1 MTCGQCRENL
11 SAYADGALGP
21 AEKTSADAHLAEC
34 AQCRAELRFIQS
46 AKAAIAGVPAPR
58 LPADLKQ
65 TLLAEARR
73 RTRQESPRPSFWS
86 VPAFRYP
93 AAALAA
99 TFAALI
105 AILAVSREDRRP
117 SISLDAMLAAHEEY
131 ALSRPLAPADIIYS
145 RLPEQVETSG
155 GSPHDL

>member
-11 SAYADGALGP
+11 SAYADGELSP
-21 AEKTSADAHLAEC
+21 AEKISADAHLAGC
-34 AQCRAELRFIQS
+34 AACRAELGFIQS
-46 AKAAIAGVPAPR
+46 AKAAISGVPSPR
-58 LPADLKQ
+58 MPESLKQ
-65 TLLAEARR
+65 TLLGEAGRR
-73 RTRQESPRPSFWS
+73 ARQESPRPSFWS

-99 TFAALI
+99 TFAALLVV
-105 AILAVSREDRRP
+105 LAVNRENQRP